1 MSRNNT
7 VNNFVFAWLSFIS
20 GLIVG
25 WVDFINNEPQPAVA
39 LLLLFTVLL
48 GALKPRL
55 AWLWALLCTAGLP
68 LAYLLLSGLGL
79 KPASWPAPGLYA
91 TLLAVIPAMLGA
103 LGGVLINY
111 LIRGLRRKD

>member
-1 MSRNNT
+1 MFKQNLPRILIFS
-7 VNNFVFAWLSFIS
+7 FLS
-20 GLIVG
+20 LIGGMLVG
-25 WVDFINNEPQPAVA
+25 FVDFINTEPQPAVA